1 MLALGPG
8 AGQDGAMQ
16 HHARLSNRRQFLAR
30 FGAMLAVPAL
40 HPSALVA
47 QAPLPAQ
54 EFGLAPDTSLDQSAA
69 FQSAVDAA
77 ASQGRPLLLP
87 AGTIGLR
94 DIALPEGL
102 VLQGMRGRSYLT
114 ALDDAPIARVAG
126 RGTDTLSDIGFDGGA
141 ALPAPDRGLL
151 EVESGTD
158 IGFYRCSFRN
168 GEGSGVRIRDAQVVI
183 DDCVFSGLGDAA
195 IHAMDSRG
203 LTITGCRIDQCGN
216 AGIRIWRGEIGE
228 DASIIMGN
236 RITGIDWR
244 GGGNGQNGNG
254 VNVFRAGGVI
264 VADNHISDCAFT
276 AVRLNGSRNTQV
288 SGNICRDCGEVAIFS
303 EFEFSGSVIS
313 DNIVDGAAAGI
324 SITNLDRGGQL
335 AICSGNIVR
344 NIAPFSS
351 VNPDVSPYG
360 IYAEA
365 ETVISGNAVEGV
377 PGRGIAAGYGPYL
390 RNVVIS
396 ANMVRGA
403 DIGIAVS
410 VVEGTGAV
418 RIEGNVLAGILDH
431 EVAGLDWNE
440 VVEPDLVANA
450 GRYPHVSVG

>member
-1 MLALGPG
+1 MRN
-8 AGQDGAMQ
+8 
-16 HHARLSNRRQFLAR
+16 HTRLSSRRQFLA
-30 FGAMLAVPAL
+30 FFGGAMLAAPAL
-40 HPSALVA
+40 HPSALMA
-47 QAPLPAQ
+47 QTAVSAS
-54 EFGLAPDTSLDQSAA
+54 EFGLVPDTGLDQSAA
-69 FQSAVDAA
+69 FQAAIDAA
-77 ASQGRPLLLP
+77 ANQGLPLLLP
-87 AGTIGLR
+87 AGTIRLR
-94 DIALPEGL
+94 DIALSEGL
-102 VLQGMRGRSYLT
+102 VIQGVRGRSFLA
-114 ALDDAPIARVAG
+114 ALDEAPIARIAG
-126 RGTDTLSDIGFDGGA
+126 VGTITLSDIGFDRGSE
-141 ALPAPDRGLL
+141 PFAPDRALL
-151 EVESGTD
+151 EIESATD
-158 IGFYRCSFRN
+158 IGLYRCSFRN
-168 GEGSGVRIRDAQVVI
+168 GEGSGVRIHDAQVVI
-183 DDCVFSGLGDAA
+183 DDCVFARLGDAA

-203 LTITGCRIDQCGN
+203 LTVTGCRIDQCGN
-216 AGIRIWRGEIGE
+216 AGIRVWRSEIGE

-236 RITGIDWR
+236 RISDIGWS

-288 SGNICRDCGEVAIFS
+288 TGNVCRDCGEVAIFS

-335 AICSGNIVR
+335 AVCSGNIVR
-344 NIAPFSS
+344 NIAPFSP

-377 PGRGIAAGYGPYL
+377 PGRGIAAGFGPYL

-410 VVEGTGAV
+410 VVEGAGAV
-418 RIEGNVLAGILDH
+418 RIQGNLLADILDH
-431 EVAGLDWNE
+431 PVAGLAWDE
-440 VVEPDLVANA
+440 VVEPELIANA
-450 GRYPHVSVG
+450 GRYPNVSVG